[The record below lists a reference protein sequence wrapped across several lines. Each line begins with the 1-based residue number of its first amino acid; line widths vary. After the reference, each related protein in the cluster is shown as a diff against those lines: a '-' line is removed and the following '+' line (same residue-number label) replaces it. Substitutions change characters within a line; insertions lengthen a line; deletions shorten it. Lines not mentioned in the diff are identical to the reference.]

1 MTTLAVLSDI
11 HANLPALE
19 AVLADLAS
27 QPIDHLVVAGD
38 VINWGPFGPE
48 VMERLMPLA
57 PAVIR
62 GNNEFYLLDYN
73 TPRAPAAWADV
84 RQWQLLPWLAHT
96 MRGHWHTTIAAWPDA
111 ISLQFPDA
119 PPLLVV
125 HGSPRS
131 NSEPI
136 YDTTPADVLEAM
148 FAHVK
153 EQTIVAGHIHLAMD
167 RWVANRHLLNPGSV
181 GVPLQGRPEASYMI
195 MHGNEAGWTSD
206 IRKVPFDL
214 DRVLHAFQTQ
224 GFAEECGPIG
234 QLVVDEFATSRLQV
248 VPFLLWRQAQYPH
261 AVLDHD
267 LVERFR
273 SVDATPYTPEA
284 YLID

>member
-1 MTTLAVLSDI
+1 MTTIAVLADI

-27 QPIDHLVVAGD
+27 EPIDHLVIAGD
-38 VINWGPFGPE
+38 VINWGPFGRE

-73 TPRAPAAWADV
+73 TPRAPAAWSDL
-84 RQWQLLPWLAHT
+84 RQWQLLPWLART
-96 MRGHWHTTIAAWPDA
+96 MRGRWHATIATWPDV

-119 PPLLVV
+119 PPVLVI

-136 YDTTPADVLEAM
+136 YDTTPADVVEAM
-148 FAHVK
+148 FTDVK
-153 EQTIVAGHIHLAMD
+153 ERTIVAGHTHLAMD
-167 RWVANRHLLNPGSV
+167 CMIADRHLLNPGSV

-195 MHGNEAGWTSD
+195 MHGNEAGWSAD

-214 DRVLHAFQTQ
+214 QRVLQAFQAQ
-224 GFAEECGPIG
+224 SFVEECGPIG
-234 QLVVDEFATSRLQV
+234 ELVVDEFSTSKLQV
-248 VPFLLWRQAQYPH
+248 VPFLRWREAQCPD
-261 AVLDHD
+261 ALLDFD

-273 SVDATPYTPEA
+273 SVDPTPYMPEP
-284 YLID
+284 YILG